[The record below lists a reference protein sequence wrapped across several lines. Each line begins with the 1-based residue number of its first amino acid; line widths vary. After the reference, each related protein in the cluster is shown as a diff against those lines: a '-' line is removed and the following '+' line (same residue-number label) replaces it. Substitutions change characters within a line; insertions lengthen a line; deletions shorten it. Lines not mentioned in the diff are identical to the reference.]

1 MQLLTQNVAV
11 EPTRQAT
18 LPGCVGRIQGPRP
31 FLKWAG
37 GKSRLVPVLRK
48 CVPRN
53 FGRYFEPFLG
63 GGALFFNLL
72 PARAVLGDS
81 NYDLIHCFKTV
92 RDRPDEVLEYLRSLT
107 VGEEEFYRIRGVDPG
122 TLSDGAR
129 AARFIYLNK
138 TCFNGLYRVN
148 KKGLFNTP
156 FGQYKKVV
164 LADSESLLSASQ
176 SLRKVELRC
185 EDYSSVLQKAR
196 PEDFVYLD
204 PPYLPVGKYSDF
216 KRYTK
221 KQFYESD
228 HEKLAEVFR
237 LLTQKGCRVL
247 LSNSFHERI
256 SNLFAGFYQAIVS
269 MPRFINCKGD
279 GRGAVKEL
287 LISNYPT
294 TLTQ

>member
-1 MQLLTQNVAV
+1 MQLLTRKVAV
-11 EPTRQAT
+11 EYGRQSS
-18 LPGCVGRIQGPRP
+18 LPGWEQHCQGPKP

-37 GKSRLVPVLRK
+37 GKSRLVPILRK

-72 PARAVLGDS
+72 PASAVLGDS
-81 NYDLIHCFKTV
+81 NCELIHCFQTV
-92 RDRPDEVLEYLRSLT
+92 RDRPDDVIEYLRTLT
-107 VGEEEFYRIRGVDPG
+107 VSREEYYRIRDINPE
-122 TLSDGAR
+122 TLSGAAR

-148 KKGLFNTP
+148 KRGRFNTP
-156 FGQYKKVV
+156 FGQYSKVV
-164 LADSESLLSASQ
+164 LADSESLLSASRA
-176 SLRKVELRC
+176 LRDAELRC
-185 EDYSSVLQKAR
+185 EDYSSVAKNALAG
-196 PEDFVYLD
+196 DFVYLD

-216 KRYTK
+216 KRYTE

-237 LLTQKGCRVL
+237 LLSLKGCYVL
-247 LSNSFHERI
+247 LSNSHHEKI
-256 SNLFAGFYQAIVS
+256 ANLFGGFYQVTVS
-269 MPRFINCKGD
+269 MPRFINCRGD

-294 TLTQ
+294 ALTQ